1 MRPFS
6 LRVAIVVFGAA
17 VLTTLAV
24 PAMARAD
31 AVTQWNANANA
42 AILASNP
49 TAHSSVLSSA
59 MVQGAVYDAVNGI
72 VGGYKPYL
80 VSPAVNPWDSTD
92 AAVATAAYRVLL
104 SVVPASQTAA
114 LATLAAQYTAAL
126 AAVPAGAAKDGGIA
140 AGEAAAA
147 AMLAARTN
155 DGRNPTTPFPFV
167 FGTTPG
173 VWRVTPPLTTP
184 DPTAWVGNV
193 KPFLVPDVEMLRT
206 KGPND
211 LTSKKYAKD
220 LNEVEVARRIREHD
234 ANAGRDQR
242 RDLLAIPAAVPL
254 GRARAL
260 AVATLRAQHGR
271 QCTPLRRGQPR
282 RGGRGDRLLERQV
295 LLELLA
301 AGRRDPSGRY
311 RRQPGRRPRI
321 RPGGRSS
328 IPQRRPF
335 RRSRLRT
342 SRITRPATAASPVR
356 R

>member
-42 AILASNP
+42 AILAANP

-72 VGGYKPYL
+72 VGGYRPYL
-80 VSPAVNPWDSTD
+80 VRPAVNPWDSTD

-184 DPTAWVGNV
+184 EPTAWVGNV

-211 LTSKKYAKD
+211 LTSKKYATD
-220 LNEVEVARRIREHD
+220 LNEVEVIDKKGARETLTADGIR
-234 ANAGRDQR
+234 
-242 RDLLAIPAAVPL
+242 L
-254 GRARAL
+254 
-260 AVATLRAQHGR
+260 T
-271 QCTPLRRGQPR
+271 
-282 RGGRGDRLLERQV
+282 
-295 LLELLA
+295 
-301 AGRRDPSGRY
+301 
-311 RRQPGRRPRI
+311 
-321 RPGGRSS
+321 
-328 IPQRRPF
+328 
-335 RRSRLRT
+335 
-342 SRITRPATAASPVR
+342 
-356 R
+356 